1 MNTELE
7 NILTSEIDPL
17 VSTFIT
23 RVVEPENQTAI
34 QIKDRNLE
42 RCLKEHFGLS
52 ENEPITDK
60 HMESL
65 IVLDVSNQEI
75 ADLSGM
81 EHAKNIENFR
91 FNNNRVSDL
100 SPLGELLNIK
110 IIGADSNQISSLETL
125 KDGPSLELL
134 SLVNNGLTTLRRIAI
149 CTSLTH
155 LWISR
160 NQVPTLTELY
170 NLHNLEMIEFNYNLV
185 ADISPL
191 KNHVNLERIYGAH
204 NQIRLLDDQLQFPK
218 LSLLELGYNDF
229 PYLNNEAQ
237 LQFLNKIAQFT
248 TLEALGLSNNNL
260 STIEPLESLVN
271 LRSVFLTANKLTS
284 IDTLKNMPEISFLNA
299 RDQLVSP
306 SVATVYTPFPLRI
319 RDRFGQLPEIVF
331 DHPGTYDGENVIW
344 HEAGTNNL
352 HWYTTGGASIEFSGT
367 VIQQAIPDYRPSQPG
382 RIRYTFNPRSTTVT
396 WEPSVD
402 HYGISHYEFY
412 LWDFL
417 IATTTE
423 PEFIAEDIR
432 HHGQYPITII
442 AVSNSRRKSDPAFDL
457 IYRSWMPIN

>member
-1 MNTELE
+1 M
-7 NILTSEIDPL
+7 
-17 VSTFIT
+17 
-23 RVVEPENQTAI
+23 
-34 QIKDRNLE
+34 
-42 RCLKEHFGLS
+42 
-52 ENEPITDK
+52 
-60 HMESL
+60 
-65 IVLDVSNQEI
+65 
-75 ADLSGM
+75 
-81 EHAKNIENFR
+81 
-91 FNNNRVSDL
+91 
-100 SPLGELLNIK
+100 
-110 IIGADSNQISSLETL
+110 
-125 KDGPSLELL
+125 
-134 SLVNNGLTTLRRIAI
+134 TTLRGIAI

-204 NQIRLLDDQLQFPK
+204 NQIRRLDDQLQFPK

-260 STIEPLESLVN
+260 STIKPLESLVN